1 MRLILPLIALLSLA
15 GQAQALSVTGATS
28 STVTLAWDA
37 NTEPDVDTYVVQ
49 QATNAAGPFST
60 SLTTAATAGVVA
72 GLAPGNTYYFVVR
85 AINTRGF
92 WSSPSNVV
100 SITLPGQGIDVCAPI
115 TGQYAI
121 SIFPTSLLK
130 TGSGGANSKTRF
142 DFQVSSPNSPV
153 TSIIIKGGS
162 TVLSSMA
169 GSDLGALAGM
179 WFAMPTSGTYTLSVL
194 AANSQGCTRA
204 VSYNVPLVVP

>member
-1 MRLILPLIALLSLA
+1 MRRLPLLIALLSLA
-15 GQAQALSVTGATS
+15 AHAEALSVTGATS
-28 STVTLAWDA
+28 STVTLNWDA
-37 NTEPDVDTYVVQ
+37 NTEPDVSTYAVQ
-49 QATNAAGPFST
+49 QASSAAGPFST

-72 GLAPGNTYYFVVR
+72 GLAPGNTYFFIVR
-85 AINTRGF
+85 AINTGGF
-92 WSSPSNVV
+92 WSAPSNVV
-100 SITLPGQGIDVCAPI
+100 SITLPGQTIDVCAPV

-142 DFQVSSPNSPV
+142 DFQVSSPNAPV
-153 TSIIIKGGS
+153 TSIIIKAGS
-162 TVLSSMA
+162 TALSSMA

-179 WFAMPTSGTYTLSVL
+179 WFAMPTSGTYTMNIL